1 MRRVAGHERGTFESS
16 AHDFLMRLCGNVLC
30 SCSWLN
36 MRRVDNMVRALSGA
50 GPLDGTGQLRLVE
63 ELSATLKPPTKQQ
76 QH

>member
-1 MRRVAGHERGTFESS
+1 
-16 AHDFLMRLCGNVLC
+16 
-30 SCSWLN
+30 